1 MTLFACRPRQGSA
14 IHTQAIIRNLL
25 ESHFRKQGKER
36 ETAGLAKHLVEQA
49 NQNAPASQTGSKPHQ
64 LTLALLALLEGLS
77 LPLSGDETT
86 AIMDC
91 MGQLLRDL
99 KDHRDDYK
107 LNMLDA
113 VMLENANRRLR
124 ENREVL
130 SRSTNNYRWEPSPDL

>member
-25 ESHFRKQGKER
+25 ESHFRKLGKER
-36 ETAGLAKHLVEQA
+36 ETAGLAKYLVEQA
-49 NQNAPASQTGSKPHQ
+49 NHHVQEPQSQGKPHH
-64 LTLALLALLEGLS
+64 LTLALLALLEGLN
-77 LPLSGDETT
+77 LPLAQNEIT
-86 AIMDC
+86 AIMDS
-91 MGQLLRDL
+91 MGRLLRDL

-124 ENREVL
+124 ENRASVDQA
-130 SRSTNNYRWEPSPDL
+130 SSSYRWEPSPDV

>member
-36 ETAGLAKHLVEQA
+36 ETAGLAKHLVEQSSP
-49 NQNAPASQTGSKPHQ
+49 NLDASQSQAKPHQ
-64 LTLALLALLEGLS
+64 LTLALLALLEGLN
-77 LPLSGDETT
+77 LPLAQDEIT
-86 AIMDC
+86 AIMDS
-91 MGQLLRDL
+91 MGRLLRDL

-124 ENREVL
+124 ENRVSIERA
-130 SRSTNNYRWEPSPDL
+130 SNNYRWEPSPDA

>member
-36 ETAGLAKHLVEQA
+36 ETAGLAKHLVEQSLP
-49 NQNAPASQTGSKPHQ
+49 NMETSQSQARPHQ

-77 LPLSGDETT
+77 LPLAEDEIT
-86 AIMDC
+86 AIMDS
-91 MGQLLRDL
+91 MGLLLRDL
-99 KDHRDDYK
+99 KDHRDEYK

-124 ENREVL
+124 ENRELL
-130 SRSTNNYRWEPSPDL
+130 SRPTDDYRWEPSPGL